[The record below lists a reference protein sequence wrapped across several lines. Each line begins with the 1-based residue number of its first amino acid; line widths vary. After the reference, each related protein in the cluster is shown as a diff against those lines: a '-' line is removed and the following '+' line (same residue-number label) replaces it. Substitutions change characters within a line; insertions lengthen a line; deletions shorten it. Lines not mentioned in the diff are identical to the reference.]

1 MGYLI
6 DTCIWIDVERGI
18 ISPADVA
25 FYTKNEPVYLSP
37 ITVAELTFGVQKSQ
51 NDNIRQKRAAAL
63 NRLKKKPLLIIDENT
78 GDIFG
83 RTAAVLLDSGRDSS
97 FRVQDIWLAS
107 QAIQHNLK
115 FLTKNQKDFM
125 DIPGL
130 DLVLFRQQ

>member
-37 ITVAELTFGVQKSQ
+37 ITVSELTFEDQKSQ
-51 NDNIRQKRAAAL
+51 NDKIRQKRAAAL

-83 RTAAVLLDSGRDSS
+83 RTAAILLDSGRDSS

-130 DLVLFRQQ
+130 DLVIFKQQ